1 MINQFHFSC
10 ARYNKFRWKV
20 LFYVGHFVVD
30 GESLSRSIGLKI
42 ESPIVNCKTDQ
53 HQQVISSKRTTL
65 WMTYTDIHAQAPK
78 IPISK
83 KIIDAKSEKYV
94 LQLRENLFL
103 QFFLFFKGLGL
114 EALLI
119 VPTSL

>member
-1 MINQFHFSC
+1 MMNQFHFAC

-20 LFYVGHFVVD
+20 LFYVGHFVAD

-65 WMTYTDIHAQAPK
+65 WMTYTDIHAQSPK
-78 IPISK
+78 IPISNK
-83 KIIDAKSEKYV
+83 NYWCQVWVIRFAI
-94 LQLRENLFL
+94 
-103 QFFLFFKGLGL
+103 KGKLIF
-114 EALLI
+114 AILLI
-119 VPTSL
+119 F